1 MIIYYLLYIFFVII
15 FIKLSQL
22 DNLILFL
29 IVLRVALFLLY
40 G

>member
-1 MIIYYLLYIFFVII
+1 MIIYYLLCIFFVII